1 MPEVKKEKKLTDKEK
16 LFISAYL
23 IDFNATQAAISAG
36 YSKKTAFSIGCENLK
51 KPYIQE
57 AIKIE
62 VDRLLKDNRSLALR
76 VVRECEKI
84 AFSKIS
90 DVMWFDDNGVELFD
104 STKID
109 TSAIESVSFDE
120 SYTQSGVTRKKRVKQ
135 YSKEKA
141 LEILAKYTTLYTDAP
156 QIDLNINTDD
166 AAVKS
171 ILEKHGI
178 KSSKN

>member
-1 MPEVKKEKKLTDKEK
+1 MSEAKAKKLTDKEK
-16 LFISAYL
+16 LFVIEYL
-23 IDFNATQAAISAG
+23 VDFNATQAAIAAG
-36 YSKKTAFSIGCENLK
+36 YSKKTARQAAARLLSFV
-51 KPYIQE
+51 YIQD

-90 DVMWFDDNGVELFD
+90 DVMRFDDNGVELFD

-109 TSAIESVSFDE
+109 TSTIESVSFDE
-120 SYTQSGVTRKKRVKQ
+120 SFTQSGVTRKKRIKQ

-156 QIDLNINTDD
+156 QIDININQDD
-166 AAVKS
+166 EAVKS

-178 KSSKN
+178 KTTKD